1 MYAAVQPPAGI
12 GFERVVV
19 RAKNTSGSDIP
30 ANRLVKIVA
39 FFDDSAP
46 TEVPTIALAG
56 AADATSFAP
65 IAAAESLIPAGQW
78 GDIILQGPAVVE
90 RGDSTSAPAAQAS
103 SGGLSTQITPVANG
117 QYLKALTTNLACGL
131 VINEAGSTA
140 QGTPTTVLIDAFGR
154 GFTTAF

>member
-1 MYAAVQPPAGI
+1 MYATVQPPAGI

-56 AADATSFAP
+56 TAEQTTFAP
-65 IAAAESLIPAGQW
+65 IAATESLIPAGQW
-78 GDIILQGPAVVE
+78 GDIVLQGPVE
-90 RGDSTSAPAAQAS
+90 VEMSADGTTDGN
-103 SGGLSTQITPVANG
+103 GGLSTQITPGASG
-117 QYLKALTTNLACGL
+117 QFSKPDINKLACGL
-131 VINEAGSTA
+131 VINATA
-140 QGTPTTVLIDAFGR
+140 SAVGEKATVVIDAFGR

>member
-56 AADATSFAP
+56 TAEQTTFAP
-65 IAAAESLIPAGQW
+65 IAATESLIRDKTW
-78 GDIILQGPAVVE
+78 GEIVLQGPVE
-90 RGDSTSAPAAQAS
+90 VEMSTAGGGN
-103 SGGLSTQITPVANG
+103 GGLSTQITPGANG
-117 QYLKALTTNLACGL
+117 QFLKPDSSKLACGL
-131 VINEAGSTA
+131 VINATA
-140 QGTPTTVLIDAFGR
+140 VALGDTATVVVDAFGR